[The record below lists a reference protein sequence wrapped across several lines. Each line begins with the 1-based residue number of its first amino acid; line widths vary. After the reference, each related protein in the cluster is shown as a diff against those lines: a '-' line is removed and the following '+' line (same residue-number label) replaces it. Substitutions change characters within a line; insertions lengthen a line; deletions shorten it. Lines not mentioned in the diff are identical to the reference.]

1 MLRVAIALALSR
13 CASAFVTPIS
23 HVAPAAPRTSLR
35 AVPETLSALQ
45 DHLPTSLTAFADQ
58 GGNLAGKFFMGSL
71 PPYVLFLYFLNYE
84 KNNAPPL
91 VRFGFAYLL
100 LFVLATIPTG
110 IISKTTWGVS
120 LADADWLHGGAE
132 ALLTVTNIMLL
143 LGFRNALKNDVEGSD
158 AEWARLASAACA
170 VAATILIA
178 TGVPLFHFEA
188 HEPFL
193 GGLGA
198 LGIGSDIEPVNAL
211 SIPTWIVHF
220 SSVCE
225 FILAMKLATVYAK
238 QTGDEK
244 WNGIAWGM
252 LPSHASG
259 VCACTYHLFYN
270 QAALS
275 WLVTAQA
282 GLTFLGNTT
291 LFIAALRLALANG
304 WTLSDAIPKSLDD
317 VNPTT
322 GDYKLDVERVEP
334 VQDLTPDL
342 VLTGEIVAVAVG
354 AAYLTKY
361 GSLVALPILTQPNSI
376 LAALILI
383 AVPATVAYTILPRP
397 AFASGIGEF
406 EGFSLPSFGGDGE
419 NAITYDD
426 VKKFGV
432 SGTIAY
438 VLTELAFWAVAFPV
452 AAALFTQANG
462 HAPDLFNSG
471 EDRAAVIASIIVGA
485 NVARLAVPLRF
496 GVALAAAPWVDEN
509 IVQRFGGDSV
519 DVEAVV
525 EDDEPVAEEPG
536 GFSMPELPKFKNPFE

>member
-1 MLRVAIALALSR
+1 MLRVATALALSR
-13 CASAFVTPIS
+13 CASAFVTPVS
-23 HVAPAAPRTSLR
+23 HVAPSKPRTVIQ
-35 AVPETLSALQ
+35 AVPETITALQ
-45 DHLPTSLTAFADQ
+45 DLPTSLTAFADQ

-322 GDYKLDVERVEP
+322 GDYKLDIERVEP
-334 VQDLTPDL
+334 VSDLTPDL

-376 LAALILI
+376 LAALILL

-397 AFASGIGEF
+397 AFASGVGEF

-471 EDRAAVIASIIVGA
+471 EDRAAVIASIFVGA

-525 EDDEPVAEEPG
+525 EEEPVAVEEEK
-536 GFSMPELPKFKNPFE
+536 GFSMPELPTFKNPFE

>member
-1 MLRVAIALALSR
+1 MLRVATALALSR

-322 GDYKLDVERVEP
+322 GDYKLDIERVEP
-334 VQDLTPDL
+334 VSDLTPDL

-376 LAALILI
+376 LAALILL

-397 AFASGIGEF
+397 AFASGMGEF

-471 EDRAAVIASIIVGA
+471 EDRAAVIASIFVGA

-525 EDDEPVAEEPG
+525 EEEPVAVEEEK
-536 GFSMPELPKFKNPFE
+536 GFSMPELPTFKNPFE

>member
-1 MLRVAIALALSR
+1 
-13 CASAFVTPIS
+13 
-23 HVAPAAPRTSLR
+23 
-35 AVPETLSALQ
+35 
-45 DHLPTSLTAFADQ
+45 
-58 GGNLAGKFFMGSL
+58 
-71 PPYVLFLYFLNYE
+71 
-84 KNNAPPL
+84 
-91 VRFGFAYLL
+91 
-100 LFVLATIPTG
+100 
-110 IISKTTWGVS
+110 
-120 LADADWLHGGAE
+120 
-132 ALLTVTNIMLL
+132 
-143 LGFRNALKNDVEGSD
+143 
-158 AEWARLASAACA
+158 
-170 VAATILIA
+170 
-178 TGVPLFHFEA
+178 
-188 HEPFL
+188 
-193 GGLGA
+193 
-198 LGIGSDIEPVNAL
+198 
-211 SIPTWIVHF
+211 
-220 SSVCE
+220 
-225 FILAMKLATVYAK
+225 
-238 QTGDEK
+238 
-244 WNGIAWGM
+244 M

-322 GDYKLDVERVEP
+322 GDYKLDIERVEP
-334 VQDLTPDL
+334 VSDLTPDL

-376 LAALILI
+376 LAALILL

-397 AFASGIGEF
+397 AFASGVGEF

-471 EDRAAVIASIIVGA
+471 EDRAAVIASIFVGA

-525 EDDEPVAEEPG
+525 EEVEEPVAEES

>member
-1 MLRVAIALALSR
+1 MMRTASLLL
-13 CASAFVTPIS
+13 CAGSAAAFVTP
-23 HVAPAAPRTSLR
+23 VPRVQHAVRLH

-45 DHLPTSLTAFADQ
+45 HVDLPTSLTAFADQ

-143 LGFRNALKNDVEGSD
+143 LGFRNALKNDVDGSD

-170 VAATILIA
+170 IAATILIA

-198 LGIGSDIEPVNAL
+198 LGIGQDIEPVNAL

-244 WNGIAWGM
+244 WNGVAWGM

-322 GDYKLDVERVEP
+322 GDYKLDIQRVEP

-354 AAYLTKY
+354 AAYVTKY

-376 LAALILI
+376 LAALILL

-397 AFASGIGEF
+397 AFASGVGE
-406 EGFSLPSFGGDGE
+406 FSLPSFGGGE

-471 EDRAAVIASIIVGA
+471 EDRAAVVASIFVGA

-509 IVQRFGGDSV
+509 IVQRFGGDAV
-519 DVEAVV
+519 DVEVV
-525 EDDEPVAEEPG
+525 EEEPVVEEEQ
-536 GFSMPELPKFKNPFE
+536 GFSLPKFKNPFE

>member
-1 MLRVAIALALSR
+1 
-13 CASAFVTPIS
+13 
-23 HVAPAAPRTSLR
+23 
-35 AVPETLSALQ
+35 
-45 DHLPTSLTAFADQ
+45 
-58 GGNLAGKFFMGSL
+58 MGSL

-143 LGFRNALKNDVEGSD
+143 LGFRNALKNDVDGSD

-178 TGVPLFHFEA
+178 TGVPLFHFRGA
-188 HEPFL
+188 RAFL
-193 GGLGA
+193 WAASERWVLVQ
-198 LGIGSDIEPVNAL
+198 DIEPVNAL
-211 SIPTWIVHF
+211 STDLDRPLFVRLRVH
-220 SSVCE
+220 
-225 FILAMKLATVYAK
+225 LAMKLATVYAK
-238 QTGDEK
+238 QTATSGT
-244 WNGIAWGM
+244 GG
-252 LPSHASG
+252 LGHAAFSRVRG
-259 VCACTYHLFYN
+259 LCVYVSFVLQPGGLVVVGHGA
-270 QAALS
+270 S
-275 WLVTAQA
+275 W
-282 GLTFLGNTT
+282 LTFLGNTT
-291 LFIAALRLALANG
+291 LFIAARLALANG

-322 GDYKLDVERVEP
+322 GDYKLDIDRVEP
-334 VQDLTPDL
+334 VSDLTPDL

-376 LAALILI
+376 LAALILL

-471 EDRAAVIASIIVGA
+471 EDRAAVIASIFVGA
-485 NVARLAVPLRF
+485 NVARLAVLLRF

-525 EDDEPVAEEPG
+525 EEVARPSSKKK
-536 GFSMPELPKFKNPFE
+536 GFSMPELPKLQKNRFHR

>member
-1 MLRVAIALALSR
+1 MMRTASLLL
-13 CASAFVTPIS
+13 CAGSAAAFVTPI
-23 HVAPAAPRTSLR
+23 PRVQRAVQLH
-35 AVPETLSALQ
+35 AVPEAITALQ
-45 DHLPTSLTAFADQ
+45 HVDLPTTLTAFADQ

-143 LGFRNALKNDVEGSD
+143 LGFRNALKNDADGSD

-170 VAATILIA
+170 IAATILIA

-198 LGIGSDIEPVNAL
+198 LGIGQDIEPVNAL

-225 FILAMKLATVYAK
+225 FILAMKLATIYAK

-244 WNGIAWGM
+244 WNGVAWGM

-304 WTLSDAIPKSLDD
+304 WTLSDAVPKSLDD

-322 GDYKLDVERVEP
+322 GDYKLDIERVEP

-354 AAYLTKY
+354 AAYITKY

-383 AVPATVAYTILPRP
+383 AVPAGVAYTILPRP
-397 AFASGIGEF
+397 AFASSIGEF
-406 EGFSLPSFGGDGE
+406 EGFSLPSFGGGE

-471 EDRAAVIASIIVGA
+471 EDRAAVIASIFVGA

-519 DVEAVV
+519 DVEVV
-525 EDDEPVAEEPG
+525 EEEPVVEEEK
-536 GFSMPELPKFKNPFE
+536 GFSLPKFKNPFE

>member
-1 MLRVAIALALSR
+1 MLRVATALALSR

-23 HVAPAAPRTSLR
+23 HVAPAAPRTCR

-45 DHLPTSLTAFADQ
+45 DLPTSLTAFADQ

-143 LGFRNALKNDVEGSD
+143 LGFRNALKNDVDGSD

-198 LGIGSDIEPVNAL
+198 LGIGQDIEPVNAF

-238 QTGDEK
+238 QSGDEK
-244 WNGIAWGM
+244 WNGVAWGM

-322 GDYKLDVERVEP
+322 GDYKLDIERVEP
-334 VQDLTPDL
+334 VSDLTPDL
-342 VLTGEIVAVAVG
+342 VLTGEIIAVAVG

-376 LAALILI
+376 LAALILL

-397 AFASGIGEF
+397 AFASGVGEF

-471 EDRAAVIASIIVGA
+471 EDRAAVIASIFVGA

-525 EDDEPVAEEPG
+525 EEPRRPSPEEEG
-536 GFSMPELPKFKNPFE
+536 LLHAGAAGLKNNPFE

>member
-1 MLRVAIALALSR
+1 MLRVATALALSR
-13 CASAFVTPIS
+13 CASAFVTPVS
-23 HVAPAAPRTSLR
+23 HVAPSKPRTVIQ
-35 AVPETLSALQ
+35 AVPETITALQ
-45 DHLPTSLTAFADQ
+45 DLPTSLTAFADQ

-170 VAATILIA
+170 IAATILIA

-198 LGIGSDIEPVNAL
+198 LGIGQDIEPVNAL

-244 WNGIAWGM
+244 WNGVAWGM

-322 GDYKLDVERVEP
+322 GDYKLDIERVEP
-334 VQDLTPDL
+334 VSDLTPDL

-376 LAALILI
+376 LAALILL

-397 AFASGIGEF
+397 AFASGMGEF

-471 EDRAAVIASIIVGA
+471 EDRAAVIASIFVGA

-525 EDDEPVAEEPG
+525 EEEPVAEEP

>member
-1 MLRVAIALALSR
+1 MLRVATALALSR
-13 CASAFVTPIS
+13 CASAFVTPVS
-23 HVAPAAPRTSLR
+23 HVAPVKHTAMR

-45 DHLPTSLTAFADQ
+45 HTLPTSLTAFADQ

-198 LGIGSDIEPVNAL
+198 LGIGQDIEPVNAL

-244 WNGIAWGM
+244 WNGVAWGM

-322 GDYKLDVERVEP
+322 GDYKLDVARVEP

-342 VLTGEIVAVAVG
+342 VLTGEIIAVAVG

-376 LAALILI
+376 LAALILL

-397 AFASGIGEF
+397 AFASGVGEF

-471 EDRAAVIASIIVGA
+471 EERAAVIASIFVGA

-525 EDDEPVAEEPG
+525 EEVEEPVAEEPG

>member
-1 MLRVAIALALSR
+1 MLRVATALALSR
-13 CASAFVTPIS
+13 CASAFVTPVS
-23 HVAPAAPRTSLR
+23 HVAPSKPRTVIQ
-35 AVPETLSALQ
+35 AVPETITALQ
-45 DHLPTSLTAFADQ
+45 DLPTSLTAFADQ

-170 VAATILIA
+170 IAATILIA

-198 LGIGSDIEPVNAL
+198 LGIGQDIEPVNAL

-244 WNGIAWGM
+244 WNGVAWGM

-322 GDYKLDVERVEP
+322 GDYKLDIERVEP
-334 VQDLTPDL
+334 VSDLTPDL

-376 LAALILI
+376 LAALILL

-397 AFASGIGEF
+397 AFASGMGEF

-471 EDRAAVIASIIVGA
+471 EDRAAVIASIFVGA

-525 EDDEPVAEEPG
+525 EEEPVAVEEEK
-536 GFSMPELPKFKNPFE
+536 GFSMPELPTFKNPFE